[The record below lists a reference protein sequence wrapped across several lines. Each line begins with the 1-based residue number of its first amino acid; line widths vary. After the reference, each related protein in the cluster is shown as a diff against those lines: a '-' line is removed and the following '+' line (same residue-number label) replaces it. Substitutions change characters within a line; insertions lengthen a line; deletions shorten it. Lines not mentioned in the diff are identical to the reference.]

1 MEFQGTIFFDEEF
14 FLVLQKL
21 QTLLFSR
28 LTIIEHLKPRYSIWL
43 DIWVFRLRLDRQ
55 RAGVWV
61 FDRATA
67 ARTNTDLI
75 QLSFARSKINSVY
88 FKHAAGAEAAKKLLS
103 TVGGYRLLE
112 AIRGGTSALRLNVL
126 LTVSTISCRR
136 PARPWPWRRILTKLG
151 QAHCNITTSWWRYID
166 VAR

>member
-1 MEFQGTIFFDEEF
+1 MREEF

-43 DIWVFRLRLDRQ
+43 DIWVFRSRWTDNEL
-55 RAGVWV
+55 GYEYMIEV

-75 QLSFARSKINSVY
+75 QLSFARSKINSTARSN
-88 FKHAAGAEAAKKLLS
+88 KRRNIG
-103 TVGGYRLLE
+103 LE
-112 AIRGGTSALRLNVL
+112 AERTLNCAYDKL
-126 LTVSTISCRR
+126 QEAR
-136 PARPWPWRRILTKLG
+136 PALTPEEDIDEARPSPL
-151 QAHCNITTSWWRYID
+151 
-166 VAR
+166 

>member
-1 MEFQGTIFFDEEF
+1 VIRIAPIRSYSYLESITCFIKHHNLSMFLVANQIVCNKDADTCKRSSIFGTTICTIFFSMREEF

-43 DIWVFRLRLDRQ
+43 DIWVFRSRWTDNEL
-55 RAGVWV
+55 GYEYMIEV

-103 TVGGYRLLE
+103 
-112 AIRGGTSALRLNVL
+112 RG
-126 LTVSTISCRR
+126 I
-136 PARPWPWRRILTKLG
+136 
-151 QAHCNITTSWWRYID
+151 
-166 VAR
+166 